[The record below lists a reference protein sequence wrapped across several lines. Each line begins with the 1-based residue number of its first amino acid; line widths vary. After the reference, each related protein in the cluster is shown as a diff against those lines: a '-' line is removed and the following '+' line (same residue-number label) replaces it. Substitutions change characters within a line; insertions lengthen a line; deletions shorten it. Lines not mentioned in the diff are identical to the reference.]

1 MDYHFIWCT
10 GTIKSVNEKEVFIH
24 YEGWG
29 SEYDEFIPLSS
40 HRIAPH
46 GLYTSRTD
54 IPKY

>member
-10 GTIKSVNEKEVFIH
+10 GTIKSINEKEIFIH
-24 YEGWG
+24 YDGWG
-29 SEYDEFIPLSS
+29 NEYDEFIPLTS

-46 GLYTSRTD
+46 GLYTNRTD